1 MTHIMERSEAKPL
14 DPLTSAAMSV
24 STVIA
29 LNKPIYP
36 LYVWWL
42 APDALKASIW
52 TAVSLP
58 IWVALPFLARKNPYA
73 ARVTLVAVGAIDTAA
88 IGAVLGDGTGAWLF
102 LFAALMLA
110 AMSFEAAEV
119 WTRRIAVS
127 AVFVL
132 FGLAFG
138 RFPVGLAGG
147 FSPESVATL
156 FKLNAFG
163 AAALLAFIG
172 LRYPSSRS

>member
-1 MTHIMERSEAKPL
+1 MTLAMDARETRAL

-42 APDALKASIW
+42 APDALTASFW
-52 TAVSLP
+52 TAVSFP
-58 IWVALPFLARKNPYA
+58 IWVALPFLARRNPYA
-73 ARVTLVAVGAIDTAA
+73 ARVALVAVGAIDTAA
-88 IGAVLGDGTGAWLF
+88 IGVALGDGTGAWLF

-119 WTRRIAVS
+119 WTRRIAV
-127 AVFVL
+127 AGVFVL
-132 FGLAFG
+132 FGLTFG
-138 RFPVGLAGG
+138 RFPVGLAGT
-147 FSPESVATL
+147 FSADSVATL

-172 LRYPSSRS
+172 LRYPSAR

>member
-1 MTHIMERSEAKPL
+1 MTLAMDKSEPRAL

-42 APDALKASIW
+42 APDALKASFW
-52 TAVSLP
+52 TAASFP
-58 IWVALPFLARKNPYA
+58 IWVALPFLARRNPYA
-73 ARVTLVAVGAIDTAA
+73 ARVALVAVGAIDTAA
-88 IGAVLGDGTGAWLF
+88 IGMVLGDGTGAWLF

-119 WTRRIAVS
+119 WTRRIAIS

-132 FGLAFG
+132 FALVYG
-138 RFPVGLAGG
+138 RFPVGLAGA

-172 LRYPSSRS
+172 LRYPSSR

>member
-1 MTHIMERSEAKPL
+1 MERSESHAL

-42 APDALKASIW
+42 APDALKASLW
-52 TAVSLP
+52 TAASLP
-58 IWVALPFLARKNPYA
+58 LWIALPFLARKNPYL
-73 ARVTLVAVGAIDTAA
+73 ARVSLVAVGAIDTAA
-88 IGAVLGDGTGAWLF
+88 IGMALGDGTGAWLF

-119 WTRRIAVS
+119 WTRRIAIAS
-127 AVFVL
+127 VFVVFAL
-132 FGLAFG
+132 SYG
-138 RFPVGLAGG
+138 RFPIGLAGA

-172 LRYPSSRS
+172 LRYPSSR

>member
-1 MTHIMERSEAKPL
+1 MTLVMDRSEPRTL

-42 APDALKASIW
+42 APDALKASVW
-52 TAVSLP
+52 TAVSFP
-58 IWVALPFLARKNPYA
+58 IWIALPFLARKNPYL
-73 ARVTLVAVGAIDTAA
+73 ARVGLVAAGTIDTAG
-88 IGAVLGDGTGAWLF
+88 IGMTLGDGTGAWLF
-102 LFAALMLA
+102 LFACLMLA

-119 WTRRIAVS
+119 WTKRIAI
-127 AVFVL
+127 AAIFVV
-132 FGLAFG
+132 FGLAYG
-138 RFPVGLAGG
+138 RFPVGLAGA
-147 FSPESVATL
+147 FSPESVSTL

-172 LRYPSSRS
+172 LRYPSSR

>member
-1 MTHIMERSEAKPL
+1 MTLAMDKSEPRAL

-42 APDALKASIW
+42 APDALKASFW
-52 TAVSLP
+52 TAASFP
-58 IWVALPFLARKNPYA
+58 IWVALPFLARRNPYA
-73 ARVTLVAVGAIDTAA
+73 ARVALVAVGAIDTAA
-88 IGAVLGDGTGAWLF
+88 IGMVLGDSTGAWLF

-119 WTRRIAVS
+119 WTKRIAIS

-132 FGLAFG
+132 FALVYG
-138 RFPVGLAGG
+138 RFPVGLAGA
-147 FSPESVATL
+147 FSPESLATL

-172 LRYPSSRS
+172 LRYPSSR

>member
-1 MTHIMERSEAKPL
+1 MTLAMDRSEPRAL

-42 APDALKASIW
+42 APDALKASFW
-52 TAVSLP
+52 TAASFP
-58 IWVALPFLARKNPYA
+58 IWVALPFLARRNPYA
-73 ARVTLVAVGAIDTAA
+73 ARVALVAVGAIDTAA
-88 IGAVLGDGTGAWLF
+88 IGMVLGDGTGAWLF
-102 LFAALMLA
+102 LFAAVMLA

-119 WTRRIAVS
+119 WTKRIAIS

-132 FGLAFG
+132 FALANG
-138 RFPVGLAGG
+138 RFPVGLAGA

-172 LRYPSSRS
+172 LRYPSSR

>member
-1 MTHIMERSEAKPL
+1 MTLAVDKSEPRAL

-42 APDALKASIW
+42 APDALKASFW
-52 TAVSLP
+52 TAASFP
-58 IWVALPFLARKNPYA
+58 IWVALPFLARRNPYA
-73 ARVTLVAVGAIDTAA
+73 ARVALVAVGAIDTAA
-88 IGAVLGDGTGAWLF
+88 IGMVLGDGTGAWLF

-119 WTRRIAVS
+119 WTKRIAIS

-132 FGLAFG
+132 FGLAYG
-138 RFPVGLAGG
+138 RFPVGLSGA

-172 LRYPSSRS
+172 LRYPSSR

>member
-1 MTHIMERSEAKPL
+1 MTIVMDRSEPRAH
-14 DPLTSAAMSV
+14 DPLTSACMSV

-52 TAVSLP
+52 TVVSFP
-58 IWVALPFLARKNPYA
+58 IWVALPFLARRNPYA
-73 ARVTLVAVGAIDTAA
+73 ARVALVAVGAVDTAS
-88 IGAVLGDGTGAWLF
+88 IGMALGDGTGAWLF

-119 WTRRIAVS
+119 WTKRIAIC

-132 FGLAFG
+132 FVLSYG
-138 RFPVGLAGG
+138 RFPVGLAGA

-172 LRYPSSRS
+172 LRYPSSR